1 MRGTINYVCIY
12 AAKIQTHARM
22 YVGVNR
28 HGAAMANLYLHPR
41 ISTRSRNLTAP
52 LILGIQVAYVAPAQ
66 DSGSRYVDRDP
77 A

>member
-1 MRGTINYVCIY
+1 MYAYMRLKYGHTHVLHVCRGEP
-12 AAKIQTHARM
+12 AAI
-22 YVGVNR
+22 
-28 HGAAMANLYLHPR
+28 ANLYLHPR

-52 LILGIQVAYVAPAQ
+52 LIFGIQVAYVAPAQ